1 MTTVAIL
8 TGDIVSSRRVPDKKK
23 WLKRLT
29 EIVEK
34 KSGLSKAPKWDV
46 FRGDGFQLELS
57 TPSDALRM
65 ALLIRSGLKSL
76 PELYSQGIDARIGI
90 GIGRK
95 EYAGKSISDSDGEA
109 YQWSGSVLD
118 SLKSEQ
124 SRLQM
129 KSPWTELDLPMNV
142 ALQLGSVIID
152 EWTSPEA
159 EIMWLWLT
167 EGKTQVEMAR
177 KLKIT
182 QPAVHKRAAGAHL
195 NEISK
200 LLDYFRSAVSNRS
213 ENISK

>member
-1 MTTVAIL
+1 MIAIL
-8 TGDIVSSRRVPDKKK
+8 TGDIVSSRRVPDKKR
-23 WLKRLT
+23 WLKRLK
-29 EIVEK
+29 EIIEK
-34 KSGLSKAPKWDV
+34 KSGLAKVPRWDV

-57 TPSDALRM
+57 SPADALRI
-65 ALLIRSGLKSL
+65 AILIRSGLKSL
-76 PELYSQGIDARIGI
+76 PELYNQGIDARIGI

-95 EYAGKSISDSDGEA
+95 EYVGKSISDSDGEA

-118 SLKSEQ
+118 SLKGEQ

-129 KSPWTELDLPMNV
+129 KSPWNELDLPMNI
-142 ALQLGSVIID
+142 ALQLASVIID

-195 NEISK
+195 REISN
-200 LLDYFRSAVSNRS
+200 LLDYFQAAISGRP
-213 ENISK
+213 ENVAK